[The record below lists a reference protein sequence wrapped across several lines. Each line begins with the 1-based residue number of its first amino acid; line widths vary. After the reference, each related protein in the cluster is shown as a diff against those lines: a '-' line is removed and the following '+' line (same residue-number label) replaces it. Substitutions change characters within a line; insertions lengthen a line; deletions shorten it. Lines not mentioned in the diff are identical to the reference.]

1 VALITGGGRGFGK
14 AFGRALAE
22 RGAHTVLLDV
32 DGAAGDDAAAEIRSA
47 GHSAEAV
54 VADVTDEGGIRA
66 TVDDIVA
73 RRGGLDILINNAGLH
88 SQAFNEPMA
97 ASGVE
102 KLRGL
107 FDVNVLGTIICTLA
121 AAPAMRDR
129 AGASIVNISSAAAD
143 SCRTA
148 YGVSKL
154 AVRGI
159 TVASAHELGPSGIRV
174 NAIAPGLVF
183 TDTIR
188 AELPADVV
196 ERVKAEQLIDVEGR
210 EEDVVEAMLF
220 LVSER
225 ARFVTAET
233 VRVGGGLAVQ
243 V

>member
-1 VALITGGGRGFGK
+1 
-14 AFGRALAE
+14 
-22 RGAHTVLLDV
+22 
-32 DGAAGDDAAAEIRSA
+32 
-47 GHSAEAV
+47 
-54 VADVTDEGGIRA
+54 
-66 TVDDIVA
+66 
-73 RRGGLDILINNAGLH
+73 
-88 SQAFNEPMA
+88 
-97 ASGVE
+97 
-102 KLRGL
+102 
-107 FDVNVLGTIICTLA
+107 
-121 AAPAMRDR
+121 
-129 AGASIVNISSAAAD
+129 
-143 SCRTA
+143 
-148 YGVSKL
+148 
-154 AVRGI
+154 VRGI